1 MSVLKIMEQWMTCP
15 GTLSKRLAILLLA
28 LSGVLFASAFVM
40 FKKMDKY
47 FADVI

>member
-1 MSVLKIMEQWMTCP
+1 LIFGRAPNWNVAGISAAI
-15 GTLSKRLAILLLA
+15 TL
-28 LSGVLFASAFVM
+28 VVFASSIVM